1 MKLIIIG
8 ASLSGKTTL
17 VNFLRTKNIDCSD
30 IDEELT
36 SLNGGVYPTDIDLKH
51 NDLVPKIITK
61 VITGPEIIFF
71 SNTDYFTLDNLRL
84 AKSNGFKIYQLS
96 LNLSELNIRNKNR
109 IEKDGSEDMS
119 MWLEDMVDYQLD
131 LQKTGLVDQV
141 LDATLPVE
149 KLATFIR
156 G

>member
-17 VNFLRTKNIDCSD
+17 VDYLRTKNIDCTE

-36 SLNGGVYPTDIDLKH
+36 SLNGGTYPTDIDLKH
-51 NDLVPKIITK
+51 NELIPKIIAK
-61 VITGPEIIFF
+61 VIASSDIIFF
-71 SNTDYFTLDNLRL
+71 SNTDYFTLDNLRQ
-84 AKSNGFKIYQLS
+84 AKSHGFKIFQLNI
-96 LNLSELNIRNKNR
+96 NLSELNARNKIR
-109 IEKDGSEDMS
+109 VDKEGYEDMS
-119 MWLEDMVDYQLD
+119 IWLEDMVDYQFD
-131 LQKTGLVDQV
+131 LQKSGLVDQV

-156 G
+156 N

>member
-17 VNFLRTKNIDCSD
+17 VNFLRTKKIDCSE

-36 SLNGGVYPTDIDLKH
+36 SINGGIYPTDIDLKH

-61 VITGPEIIFF
+61 VITSPDIIFF
-71 SNTDYFTLDNLRL
+71 SNTDYFTLDNLRQ
-84 AKSNGFKIYQLS
+84 AKTNGFKIFQLNI
-96 LNLSELNIRNKNR
+96 NLAELNIRNKNR
-109 IEKDGSEDMS
+109 VEKDGYEDMS
-119 MWLEDMVDYQLD
+119 MWLEDMVDYQFD
-131 LQKTGLVDQV
+131 LQKAGLVDQV

-149 KLATFIR
+149 KLAAFIR
-156 G
+156 N